1 MRILGLDEAG
11 RGSVLGPMVIGA
23 FSCLAAD
30 EAALQAA
37 GAADSKTL
45 SAKARERIR
54 ERLTPLGVAAA
65 HVIPATAIDAGNLNT
80 IEEEVFALAIIA
92 AAPDVVFIDAPV
104 NPRGIPAFQR
114 RLVARLGD
122 APVPRFVIEPKA
134 DLNYPVVGAASIFA
148 KVARDAAIT
157 ALSEEQLD
165 AGWGALGSGYPS
177 DPTTRRWLLGFLRR
191 GEPLPVCVRSR
202 WGTIDVLRQELLF
215 GPRG

>member
-65 HVIPATAIDAGNLNT
+65 HVD
-80 IEEEVFALAIIA
+80 
-92 AAPDVVFIDAPV
+92 
-104 NPRGIPAFQR
+104 
-114 RLVARLGD
+114 
-122 APVPRFVIEPKA
+122 
-134 DLNYPVVGAASIFA
+134 
-148 KVARDAAIT
+148 
-157 ALSEEQLD
+157 
-165 AGWGALGSGYPS
+165 
-177 DPTTRRWLLGFLRR
+177 LGFDCIP
-191 GEPLPVCVRSR
+191 GIS
-202 WGTIDVLRQELLF
+202 DFLLILTY
-215 GPRG
+215 